1 MKFTV
6 GWLKDYLDFDCSL
19 IQLSHKLTSI
29 GLEVE
34 NIKIPITDPEKFI
47 VCKVIKVEKHP
58 NADKL
63 KVCDVSDGKD
73 NYNIVCGAENV
84 KNGLITVLAK
94 EGAIIYNQ
102 TEKEFKISKS
112 KIRGIQSNGML
123 CSEEELGIEEKSTGI
138 IELNDS
144 YQVGKSF
151 SDYVSDEDVEV
162 EIAITPNRVDC
173 AGVYGI
179 ARDLSASG
187 LGKLKELKVEDIK
200 STQKSIIKIENKL
213 KDKDCPQFFL
223 REVKNISN
231 TDSPDWMLKR
241 FKMTGIKIISCLVD
255 ITNYINFDLCRPLHV
270 FDADKIQG
278 DIVIR
283 HSKKGEKFL
292 GLDDQE
298 YILDDNMIVICD
310 ENKIISL
317 AGILGGKNSCCDR
330 ETKNIL
336 IESAYFSPDSISST
350 GRKLNIQSDARYR
363 FERGI
368 DPESTENGI
377 NLASRMIT
385 KLCGGDL
392 CEIIKDNSS
401 IKKDQSIEISSNFI
415 NQILGTN
422 LNDKVIQEKLVKIG
436 CLIENKNSFFLV
448 TPPSWRQD
456 ISIKEDLVEEVAR
469 LYGYDSIEN
478 EPMNIKKRQTNVAN
492 INQKSKKKIKEV
504 FVSRNINE
512 VINWSFVN
520 KQWENI
526 FGNEDPIEIENP
538 ISSEQSVLRSNLVG
552 GLLSIV
558 KKNNNKGK
566 QNISI
571 FEFGPIF
578 SHDKKILQSDHIVV
592 MRSGMMTEKSWI
604 EKDRDFD
611 VFDIKADLIEV
622 FKVLG
627 FKEKSIKF
635 TNKENKYYHPGK
647 SCSVGYGNEVVGS
660 FGEVHPFIK
669 KKFGLKNNVCMLEL
683 NFSILSSF
691 LKNKTDSKKE
701 YLKSLYQ
708 SSVRDFSFY
717 IDKKLSCGDVVSHIY
732 SVDEQLIKRVKIFD
746 NYDDKASKRAIG
758 IEVIIQSDEKTL
770 SEKEINNLSDKIIKT
785 VEDKFNAKLR

>member
-1 MKFTV
+1 
-6 GWLKDYLDFDCSL
+6 
-19 IQLSHKLTSI
+19 
-29 GLEVE
+29 
-34 NIKIPITDPEKFI
+34 
-47 VCKVIKVEKHP
+47 
-58 NADKL
+58 
-63 KVCDVSDGKD
+63 
-73 NYNIVCGAENV
+73 
-84 KNGLITVLAK
+84 
-94 EGAIIYNQ
+94 
-102 TEKEFKISKS
+102 
-112 KIRGIQSNGML
+112 
-123 CSEEELGIEEKSTGI
+123 
-138 IELNDS
+138 
-144 YQVGKSF
+144 
-151 SDYVSDEDVEV
+151 
-162 EIAITPNRVDC
+162 
-173 AGVYGI
+173 
-179 ARDLSASG
+179 
-187 LGKLKELKVEDIK
+187 
-200 STQKSIIKIENKL
+200 
-213 KDKDCPQFFL
+213 
-223 REVKNISN
+223 
-231 TDSPDWMLKR
+231 
-241 FKMTGIKIISCLVD
+241 
-255 ITNYINFDLCRPLHV
+255 
-270 FDADKIQG
+270 
-278 DIVIR
+278 
-283 HSKKGEKFL
+283 
-292 GLDDQE
+292 
-298 YILDDNMIVICD
+298 
-310 ENKIISL
+310 
-317 AGILGGKNSCCDR
+317 
-330 ETKNIL
+330 
-336 IESAYFSPDSISST
+336 
-350 GRKLNIQSDARYR
+350 
-363 FERGI
+363 
-368 DPESTENGI
+368 
-377 NLASRMIT
+377 
-385 KLCGGDL
+385 
-392 CEIIKDNSS
+392 
-401 IKKDQSIEISSNFI
+401 
-415 NQILGTN
+415 
-422 LNDKVIQEKLVKIG
+422 
-436 CLIENKNSFFLV
+436 LV

-469 LYGYDSIEN
+469 LCGYDSIEN

-504 FVSRNINE
+504 LVSRNINE

-520 KQWENI
+520 NEWENI
-526 FGNEDPIEIENP
+526 FSNKDPIEIENP

-647 SCSVGYGNEVVGS
+647 SCFVGYGNEVVGS
-660 FGEVHPFIK
+660 FGEIHPFIK
-669 KKFGLKNNVCMLEL
+669 KKFGLKNNACMFEL
-683 NFSILSSF
+683 NFSKLSGF

-746 NYDDKASKRAIG
+746 NYDNKDSKRAIG
-758 IEVIIQSDEKTL
+758 IEVIIQSNEKTL